1 MPITCSRE
9 LFLKVGDGPGPI
21 FQVNVISIQNKWDI
35 SLAFST
41 NPLVNYK
48 INTCEWSLNLT
59 DSGPESCP
67 ELPEVT
73 GFSVFKQNPQCNWR
87 RRQVLSEKGVWVP
100 SSMWGLF
107 CSAISSCLT
116 QGSDQK

>member
-1 MPITCSRE
+1 MPITGSSE

-35 SLAFST
+35 CLAFRT
-41 NPLVNYK
+41 NPLVNYE
-48 INTCEWSLNLT
+48 INTRERPLSLT

-73 GFSVFKQNPQCNWR
+73 GFSVFKHNLHPTG
-87 RRQVLSEKGVWVP
+87 EE
-100 SSMWGLF
+100 
-107 CSAISSCLT
+107 
-116 QGSDQK
+116 GSVK